1 MGKIPCPVHPL
12 SASCQHR
19 PRITSVGTPYGRT
32 HRQMGA
38 STARHR
44 MSPRQSS
51 EGAAQGADLQV
62 VPIGQ
67 DGRTPLAELWGR
79 LAETPRCGYGAD
91 WHNVAAR
98 HRQSPAPVLQERGRK
113 SCCWLPRSH
122 KQRRGAPRPHLGGTD
137 TAAPRGTPTR
147 SLLTPRASRVPPT
160 VPRGWAGS
168 RARLHGGGVLPQ
180 PQPQGAR
187 GISNGAALEPG
198 QGRRHRNPHPRNS
211 CRPRSSGTATAP
223 LRAPVSQRRG
233 LGSIYRA
240 PDPCGEHPRVHHTV
254 TPTFRPHPEHRGG
267 QR

>member
-1 MGKIPCPVHPL
+1 M
-12 SASCQHR
+12 
-19 PRITSVGTPYGRT
+19 GTPYGRT

-79 LAETPRCGYGAD
+79 LAETPRCGYGAG
-91 WHNVAAR
+91 WHNVAAQ